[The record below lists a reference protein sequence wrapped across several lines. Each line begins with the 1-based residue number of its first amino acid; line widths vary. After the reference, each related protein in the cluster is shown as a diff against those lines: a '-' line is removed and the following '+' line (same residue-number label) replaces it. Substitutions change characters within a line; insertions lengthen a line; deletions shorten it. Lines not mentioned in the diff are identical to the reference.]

1 MAEEVEV
8 STETVPQNPDDDD
21 NEDDADDEE
30 DDEEVDEEV
39 AWRLKTLSGMRKQLF
54 RYLYTETYE
63 RDFID
68 LLCTLFLKRDLKFN
82 LFYCFSDCCHE
93 VAGTYNCFY

>member
-39 AWRLKTLSGMRKQLF
+39 EDPEWHE
-54 RYLYTETYE
+54 ETAIQV
-63 RDFID
+63 FVH
-68 LLCTLFLKRDLKFN
+68 RDLRAR
-82 LFYCFSDCCHE
+82 LSRSTLHAFSQARPE
-93 VAGTYNCFY
+93 I